1 MGFWRWCWRGEGRR
15 RGIGG
20 AARVL
25 VVLANSRR
33 RREASIP
40 SALTSSA
47 LAAGAAAGYDCIEM
61 GNAGG
66 KEYSRGM
73 EDAYAHQHTSSGGN
87 GGGNGGQSRSSVLV
101 HVVCGPLTEHS
112 RTSGD
117 GQHETPASC
126 RTSTATASAATHFTS
141 RSLLHVRP
149 ITTTLDIIPSPANLP
164 IFALQQAAAD
174 HSEATLRM

>member
-47 LAAGAAAGYDCIEM
+47 LAAGADAGYDCIEM

-126 RTSTATASAATHFTS
+126 RTSTATATTHFTS
-141 RSLLHVRP
+141 RSLLHVRL